1 MELGLEIWMLTVGG
15 IELPFDSLSVDMTYI
30 DENVRVRCF
39 DNLENS
45 SFLRSGSIIV
55 RPVQNCHPPE
65 SVVRVEGILSA
76 FRSGEDDRARF
87 LIQIDETF
95 VTNEYSA
102 LRVGSDRYR
111 EILEGTAEV
120 SAIGDLDGEQRLVDW
135 RE

>member
-30 DENVRVRCF
+30 DENVRVHCF